1 MTAKDGSKDDE
12 KMTTDEFKNWMLGKK
27 KAIDN
32 VDADIGS
39 EIAQSFKEVETSKG
53 GKMIMLESR
62 GLFGRKKSLI
72 VRFFKAN
79 HCVGIKKVRFGATE
93 VVFKKRMFSLNYD
106 TMYMNQKGIP
116 EINHDFDNGALSI
129 QLNDYRDKYI
139 AKADSQIIRDLYK
152 RGTVKAIWGVDV
164 IPFML
169 MIILAGAL
177 IVGLVFAFYMFGQ
190 FQAQGKQIEALNKE
204 LAIYKPAILPP
215 AIPPTPN
222 GNGNLIP

>member
-1 MTAKDGSKDDE
+1 MSEDKEKDKDKDVMDKE
-12 KMTTDEFKNWMLGKK
+12 EFKDWMFKRK
-27 KAIDN
+27 QTVKRQ
-32 VDADIGS
+32 
-39 EIAQSFKEVETSKG
+39 EIPVISKEREQL
-53 GKMIMLESR
+53 MQQPQIMLESK
-62 GLFGRKKSLI
+62 GLFGKKKKLI

-79 HCVGIKKVRFGATE
+79 HCVGIKSVRFGATE
-93 VVFKKRMFSLNYD
+93 VVFKKRMFSLNYA

-129 QLNDYRDKYI
+129 QLNDFKDKYTD
-139 AKADSQIIRDLYK
+139 KADSQIIRDLYK

-190 FQAQGKQIEALNKE
+190 YQAQTKQIETLNKE
-204 LAIYKPAILPP
+204 LTLYKTPILPP
-215 AIPPTPN
+215 AIMI
-222 GNGNLIP
+222 GWIGLIAFV